1 MALFLHDT
9 FPDGFLWGA
18 GSAAYQTEGGWR
30 QGGKGASVWDT
41 FAHRLATP
49 PGSSPPGPV
58 GGDVSSDSYNNLFR
72 DAEGLRRLGVSHYR
86 FSLSWARLM
95 PNGTFGFVLS
105 SAIRYDGVNVFG
117 YTVWSLLDGF
127 EWHRGYS
134 IRRGLFYVDF
144 QSHDKKLVPKSSVLK
159 MYGNGKESDAH
170 LPWTPSLISY
180 GKSVLFKGKS
190 IKSAKL

>member
-1 MALFLHDT
+1 LAKLFLHDT

-30 QGGKGASVWDT
+30 QGGKGASIWDT
-41 FAHRLATP
+41 FAHRPATP
-49 PGSSPPGPV
+49 PGSVPPGPAA
-58 GGDVSSDSYNNLFR
+58 GDVASDSYNNLFR

-86 FSLSWARLM
+86 FSLAWARLL

-144 QSHDKKLVPKSSVLK
+144 QSHDKKLMPKSSVLK
-159 MYGNGKESDAH
+159 TYRNQEGSDAH
-170 LPWTPSLISY
+170 LPWTCYVINY
-180 GKSVLFKGKS
+180 
-190 IKSAKL
+190 